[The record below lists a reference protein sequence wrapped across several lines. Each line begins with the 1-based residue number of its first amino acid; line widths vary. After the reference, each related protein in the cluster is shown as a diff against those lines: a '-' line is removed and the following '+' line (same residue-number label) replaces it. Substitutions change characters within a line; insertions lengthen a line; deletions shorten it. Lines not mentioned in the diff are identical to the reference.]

1 MGVWKKMVDVK
12 IPKKL
17 LEDMSEFV
25 GEDKDFLDIQ
35 EMLRESAR
43 RLIDH
48 LKNIEAQRRHKS

>member
-1 MGVWKKMVDVK
+1 MVDVK

>member
-1 MGVWKKMVDVK
+1 MGVGKMVDVK

-35 EMLRESAR
+35 EMIREASR

-48 LKNIEAQRRHKS
+48 LKNVEAQRRHEK